1 MRCENTF
8 QVTDKTFEEAKTV
21 SDIAAN
27 PVLQVIIASTRP
39 GRVGL
44 PVSTWVADT
53 AREHGAFRVEIAD
66 LAVIDLPLFN
76 EPHHPRL
83 GRYEHQH
90 TRRWSETI
98 GNSDAFVFV
107 MPEYNYGYP
116 ASLKNALDYLSK
128 EWAYKPVVLVSYGG
142 VSGGLRAATGLQSVL
157 TGLRLLTSAG
167 ALPIPGVSALVKD
180 GVFTPTDALSGQLD
194 TILTELA
201 RITPIAAQMR
211 P

>member
-1 MRCENTF
+1 MSHT
-8 QVTDKTFEEAKTV
+8 T
-21 SDIAAN
+21 AN

-44 PVSTWVADT
+44 PVGNWVAGA
-53 AREHGAFRVEIAD
+53 AREHRSFQVEIAD
-66 LAVIDLPLFN
+66 LAEIDLPLFN

-83 GRYEHQH
+83 GRYEHEH
-90 TRRWSETI
+90 TRRWSQRI
-98 GNSDAFVFV
+98 GGSDAFVFV

-142 VSGGLRAATGLQSVL
+142 VSGGLRAATGLQPVL
-157 TGLRLLTSAG
+157 TGLRLLTTAG
-167 ALPIPGVSALVKD
+167 ALPISGVSALMKD
-180 GVFTPTDALSGQLD
+180 GVFTPTEALSGQFD

-201 RITPIAAQMR
+201 RIAPIAAQMR

>member
-1 MRCENTF
+1 
-8 QVTDKTFEEAKTV
+8 V
-21 SDIAAN
+21 SHTTAN

-44 PVSTWVADT
+44 PVGNWVAGA
-53 AREHGAFRVEIAD
+53 AREHRSFQVEIAD
-66 LAVIDLPLFN
+66 LAEIDLPLFN

-83 GRYEHQH
+83 GRYEHEH
-90 TRRWSETI
+90 TRRWSQRI
-98 GNSDAFVFV
+98 GGSDAFVFV

-142 VSGGLRAATGLQSVL
+142 VSGGLRAATGLQPVL
-157 TGLRLLTSAG
+157 TGLRLLTTAG
-167 ALPIPGVSALVKD
+167 ALPISGVSALMKD
-180 GVFTPTDALSGQLD
+180 GVFTPTEALSGQFD

-201 RITPIAAQMR
+201 RIAPIAAQMR

>member
-1 MRCENTF
+1 MSHT
-8 QVTDKTFEEAKTV
+8 T
-21 SDIAAN
+21 AN

-44 PVSTWVADT
+44 SVGNWVAGA
-53 AREHGAFRVEIAD
+53 AREHGSFQVEIAD
-66 LAVIDLPLFN
+66 LAEIDLPLFN

-83 GRYEHQH
+83 GRYEHEH
-90 TRRWSETI
+90 TRRWSQRI
-98 GNSDAFVFV
+98 GSSDAFVFV

-142 VSGGLRAATGLQSVL
+142 VSGGLRATTGLQPVL
-157 TGLRLLTSAG
+157 TGLRLLTTAG
-167 ALPIPGVSALVKD
+167 ALPISGVSALMKD
-180 GVFTPTDALSGQLD
+180 GVFTPTEALSGQFD

-201 RITPIAAQMR
+201 RIAPIAAQMR

>member
-1 MRCENTF
+1 MSHT
-8 QVTDKTFEEAKTV
+8 T
-21 SDIAAN
+21 AN

-44 PVSTWVADT
+44 PVGNWVAGA
-53 AREHGAFRVEIAD
+53 AREHRSFQVEIAD
-66 LAVIDLPLFN
+66 LAEIDLPLFN

-83 GRYEHQH
+83 GRYEHEH
-90 TRRWSETI
+90 TRRWSQRI
-98 GNSDAFVFV
+98 GGSDAFVFV

-142 VSGGLRAATGLQSVL
+142 VSGGLRAATGLQPVL
-157 TGLRLLTSAG
+157 TGLRLLTTAG

-180 GVFTPTDALSGQLD
+180 GIFTPAEALSGQFA

-211 P
+211 S